1 MIAAPDPPDWKPNE
15 MMRLPLAILI
25 LAAAL
30 AGLFLSACGEGRQ
43 VAYDDLGYE
52 KNKFTLDGAL
62 FSGIA
67 IHKYEDGTIKAE
79 YHIRDGV
86 YHGVARRILRG
97 WHAQRETGYRDASC
111 ARRQYLLEQRRL
123 RQ

>member
-1 MIAAPDPPDWKPNE
+1 
-15 MMRLPLAILI
+15 MRT

-30 AGLFLSACGEGRQ
+30 AGLFLSACGEGRR

-52 KNKFTLDGAL
+52 KNKFTLDGEL

-86 YHGVARRILRG
+86 YHGVAKEFYEDG
-97 WHAQRETGYRDASC
+97 TPSAETGYRDG
-111 ARRQYLLEQRRL
+111 L
-123 RQ
+123 RQGDNTYWNKDGSVMKRQVWQDGKLIREE